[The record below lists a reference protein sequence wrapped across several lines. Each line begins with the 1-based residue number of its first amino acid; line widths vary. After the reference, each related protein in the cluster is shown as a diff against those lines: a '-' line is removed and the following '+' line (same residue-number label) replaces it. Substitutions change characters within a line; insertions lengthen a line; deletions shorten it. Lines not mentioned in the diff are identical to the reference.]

1 MTRPG
6 SSPRSR
12 SPRISRTPSAS
23 PLGVAGSR
31 SCRLPRSPAQS
42 FETDALDPVAEAF
55 ARRAVRTEVDEH
67 RAEQGW
73 NRADGH
79 VGRVQAVE
87 TPAVEVAR
95 QHDVV
100 LSQRGA
106 DQTHVPPVRPL
117 ASAGAPAHT
126 EADTLR

>member
-1 MTRPG
+1 MPCRCSRTTRPG

-12 SPRISRTPSAS
+12 SLRISRTPSAS
-23 PLGVAGSR
+23 PLRVVGSR
-31 SCRLPRSPAQS
+31 SCRLLRSLAQS

-87 TPAVEVAR
+87 ARAVEVAR

-100 LSQRGA
+100 LAEGGA
-106 DQTHVPPVRPL
+106 DETHVPQ
-117 ASAGAPAHT
+117 AGP
-126 EADTLR
+126 